1 MVKILVTG
9 AAGMLAADIVPVL
22 LRDGH
27 ELTQTDINRRLPDIE
42 ALDVTD
48 PDKVM
53 KRITEVNPDYVFH
66 LAAETNVDLCEEDP
80 DHAYKVNTL
89 GTENIVKACKKT
101 GAGLL
106 YISTGAA
113 FDGKKETPY
122 TELDE
127 TGPVSVYG
135 KSKLKGEEAVRK
147 ELEKYFIIRAGWMVG
162 GWELDKKFVYKI
174 VQQLKQGKRDLMA
187 VSDKFGSPTFT
198 RDFAN
203 NLMNV
208 INAGKYGIYHM
219 ANKGTCSRYDMAVK
233 IVEYMG
239 LADEATVEA
248 VDSSR
253 FPLPAP
259 RARSEMIDNYKLE
272 KLGLN
277 NMPRWEESLE
287 EYIKEN
293 KDK

>member
-9 AAGMLAADIVPVL
+9 SAGMLAADIVPVL
-22 LRDGH
+22 LKDGH
-27 ELTQTDINRRLPDIE
+27 EVIQTDINQRLPDIE
-42 ALDVTD
+42 TLDVTD
-48 PDKVM
+48 PEEVM
-53 KRITEVNPDYVFH
+53 KKVSEVAPDYIFH

-80 DHAYKVNTL
+80 DHAYKVNAI
-89 GTENIVKACKKT
+89 GTENIVKACKR
-101 GAGLL
+101 AGVRLL

-113 FDGKKETPY
+113 FDGGKDTPY
-122 TELDE
+122 TEFDQ

-135 KSKLKGEEAVRK
+135 KSKLEGEEIVQK
-147 ELEKYFIIRAGWMVG
+147 ELEKYVIIRAGWMVG

-187 VSDKFGSPTFT
+187 VSDKFGAPTFT
-198 RDFAN
+198 KDFAK

-208 INAGKYGIYHM
+208 INTEKYGIYHM

-233 IVEYMG
+233 IVEFMG

-259 RARSEMIDNYKLE
+259 RARSEMIDNHKLE
-272 KLGLN
+272 EVGLN